1 MYYIL
6 LPTGILRHHTVILHM
21 HSIRRNQRPLF
32 CTACSLKKLPLIKI
46 FNTLQNHTHH
56 LATPSRR
63 TITEIMSLEGIR
75 YQPQD
80 GSLSI
85 LNQLLLPHEIV
96 YEPITSVE
104 GAWTAIREMKV
115 DHLI

>member
-1 MYYIL
+1 
-6 LPTGILRHHTVILHM
+6 
-21 HSIRRNQRPLF
+21 
-32 CTACSLKKLPLIKI
+32 
-46 FNTLQNHTHH
+46 
-56 LATPSRR
+56 
-63 TITEIMSLEGIR
+63 MSLEGIR